1 MSLVPRRA
9 ASGAAV
15 AAGAF
20 LLLVGVTGPLP
31 YPIYARMVPRTPTDY
46 LFLVLTA
53 ALLGVYAAQ
62 RVPADDR
69 HDGNRAAAM
78 REAFAEYIARYGD
91 GDASDQLPSDPQLA
105 TAYQTLRQRADPD
118 HGRIP
123 TDEAIPAVAEATKLP
138 RPAVKRRVFEPLRE
152 RGWIDPRYSVLIV
165 YEQPRGEA

>member
-1 MSLVPRRA
+1 MRIRPVCK
-9 ASGAAV
+9 
-15 AAGAF
+15 
-20 LLLVGVTGPLP
+20 T
-31 YPIYARMVPRTPTDY
+31 PRT
-46 LFLVLTA
+46 
-53 ALLGVYAAQ
+53 YADHDTKMSNRLESKDERISVTPKSGQTEQLQA
-62 RVPADDR
+62 VADDR

-91 GDASDQLPSDPQLA
+91 DGDASDQIPSDPQLA
-105 TAYQTLRQRADPD
+105 TAYQTLRQRADPS

-138 RPAVKRRVFEPLRE
+138 RAAVKRRVFEPLRE